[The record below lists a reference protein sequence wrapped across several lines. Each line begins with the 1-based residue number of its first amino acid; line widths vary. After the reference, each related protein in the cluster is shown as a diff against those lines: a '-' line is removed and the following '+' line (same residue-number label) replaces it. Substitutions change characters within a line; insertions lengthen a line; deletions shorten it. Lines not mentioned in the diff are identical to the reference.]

1 MNVEQQVGGI
11 LKNYHGERGE
21 LIPVLQDAQNQ
32 LGYLPEEAMQRIAK
46 FVRLS
51 PNQVYGVATFYA
63 QFKFTPV
70 GKHLIHVCRGTAC
83 HVKGGPRILEAV
95 ERELGI
101 KQGETTPD
109 REYTLETVACI
120 GCCGLAPT
128 MVIDKDTHGNM
139 TTKKVEEIFR
149 KGKEQS

>member
-1 MNVEQQVGGI
+1 MNVEEQVNSILSDDGGD
-11 LKNYHGERGE
+11 RGE
-21 LIPVLQDAQNQ
+21 LIPILQEVQHQ

-51 PNQVYGVATFYA
+51 SNQVFGVATFYA
-63 QFKFTPV
+63 QFKFTPT
-70 GKHLIHVCRGTAC
+70 GRHLVHVCRGTAC

-95 ERELGI
+95 ERELGV
-101 KQGETTPD
+101 KPGETTPN

-128 MVIDKDTHGNM
+128 MVIDKDTYGNM
-139 TTKKVEEIFR
+139 TSKKVEEVFR
-149 KGKEQS
+149 KGKGES

>member
-1 MNVEQQVGGI
+1 MNVEQQVNSI
-11 LKNYHGERGE
+11 LKDYKGDRGE
-21 LIPVLQDAQNQ
+21 LIPILQGVQNQ
-32 LGYLPEEAMQRIAK
+32 LGYLPEEAMQRIAR

-51 PNQVYGVATFYA
+51 ANQVFGVATFYA
-63 QFKFTPV
+63 QFKFTPT
-70 GKHLIHVCRGTAC
+70 GRHIIRVCRGTAC

-101 KQGETTPD
+101 KPGENTPD
-109 REYTLETVACI
+109 LEYTLETVACI

-128 MVIDKDTHGNM
+128 MVIDKDTFGNM
-139 TTKKVEEIFR
+139 TSKKVEEVFR